1 MINAKEAKAL
11 YDKSGQEVADYLKS
25 TVEKEVT
32 RAATAGKRK
41 VFIGLGT
48 TEYSSEV
55 PDKITPVHRGVI
67 ETLKVLGY
75 VVSIAQDGES
85 YVPRGLQ
92 DDDGNG
98 PWHTNYGFHIGW

>member
-11 YDKSGQEVADYLKS
+11 YDKSGQEVADYLKH

-41 VFIGLGT
+41 VYIHLGAT
-48 TEYSSEV
+48 RFSSEMTA
-55 PDKITPVHRGVI
+55 KITPVHQGVV
-67 ETLKVLGY
+67 EKLKELGY
-75 VVSIAQDGES
+75 VVSLAQDGAS
-85 YVPRGLQ
+85 YVPPGLA

-98 PWHTNYGFHIGW
+98 PSYTNYGFHIGW